1 MNEETR
7 NVGVYHKTEIW
18 LEDVMNYF
26 GEFIDKEQAN
36 KILKES
42 IGDGYFET
50 MHKIRSKLLDMGY
63 SVPFRA
69 VYRRTK
75 DE

>member
-18 LEDVMNYF
+18 LEDVMDYF

-36 KILKES
+36 EILKES
-42 IGDGYFET
+42 IDDGYFKT

-69 VYRRTK
+69 VYRRIK